1 MKQNQILR
9 LNRGDEIISGILDFC
24 KKNNISSAWFTGLG
38 AASKAT
44 LALYNLE
51 NKKYIRKEIAGPLE
65 IVNIIGN
72 IAMKDNELAIH
83 CHVTFGDKK
92 MDTYAGHLERATVAG
107 TCEIVFRLL
116 DVKLIRKHDPDTG
129 LNLLEI

>member
-9 LNRGDEIISGILDFC
+9 LNRGNEIISGILDFC
-24 KKNNISSAWFTGLG
+24 KKNNISTAWFTGLG

-51 NKKYIRKEIAGPLE
+51 NKNYIRKEIAGPLE

-72 IAMKDNELAIH
+72 IAIKEREIIIH
-83 CHVTFGDKK
+83 CHAIFSNAKMQTF
-92 MDTYAGHLERATVAG
+92 AGHLEKAIVAG
-107 TCEIVFRLL
+107 TCEIILRLL
-116 DVKLIRKHDPDTG
+116 DVKLTRKHDPDTG
-129 LNLLEI
+129 LNLLGV